1 MDALEERVIAF
12 VAHERNIRPETI
24 SLTDRIN
31 LDLGLDG
38 DDAVEFFEKF
48 GKEFSV
54 NLKPLGHAWHEHF
67 GSEGGLFWLG
77 FVCFVLFAIGF
88 AIHWIVNWIPVWAA
102 GISLIVV
109 WVWPL
114 RCWPIRKTLTPV
126 TVQDLV
132 NAACTGSWSES
143 RPSQPTVRAS

>member
-12 VAHERNIRPETI
+12 VAYELSMRPEKI
-24 SLTDRIN
+24 SLIDRLN

-54 NLKPLGHAWHEHF
+54 NLKPLGQAWHEHF
-67 GSEGGLFWLG
+67 GPEGGLSLFGLA
-77 FVCFVLFAIGF
+77 CFVLFAVGV
-88 AIHWIVNWIPVWAA
+88 AIHWMVNWIPVWA
-102 GISLIVV
+102 GIPLIIV

-126 TVQDLV
+126 TVRDLV